1 MRATTREVGGQHG
14 AEPRSPC
21 ITMADRRWTVDQV
34 RVLIVDDQDMF
45 LRAMRAVVDATAG
58 FVVVGEARSGEES
71 LDAAATLTPD
81 LVLMDVHLPGIDGV
95 EATRRLTQDDRGPVV
110 LLLST
115 YDADQVDAAG
125 SGAAAYLA
133 KATFGPDR
141 LLSAWADAGR

>member
-1 MRATTREVGGQHG
+1 M
-14 AEPRSPC
+14 
-21 ITMADRRWTVDQV
+21 DQV

-58 FVVVGEARSGEES
+58 FVVVGEARSGEQS
-71 LDAAATLTPD
+71 LDAAAALTPD